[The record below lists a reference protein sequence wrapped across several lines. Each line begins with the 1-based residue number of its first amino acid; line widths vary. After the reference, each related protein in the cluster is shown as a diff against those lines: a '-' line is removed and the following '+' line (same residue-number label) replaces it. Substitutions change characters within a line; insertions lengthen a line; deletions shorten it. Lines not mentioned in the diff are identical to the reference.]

1 MNLDLLLTSDAALA
15 RVLPMLSEAA
25 LACAPAPTR
34 RVPMHLSA
42 PGHSDDLQAERWG
55 IIVPDTPTG
64 EQLLTWL
71 RPLCELR
78 GRQCGLSS
86 VDQLP
91 TFKVAPGMDRR
102 AAESWRA
109 AYEQRHPAERPG
121 YLVIAGDLD
130 EVSLELQQE
139 LAICASVGRLCFTL
153 LEGGPDRAGYEA
165 YCAKLIAIEQE
176 REAWSRDPQML
187 FYASQDGSS
196 ACAIGYRDLVRASYD
211 DAKAEP
217 TIAIAPPAIFGS
229 ADDHQWYARGPNPE
243 AVAGTLLHA
252 AAGPD
257 PAVLLSVTHG
267 LGVVNRGDQRRLQG
281 AIVLREMAGEQRTE
295 VIDHT
300 FFQRCFL
307 PHGFWLFQACF
318 GAGTPVASVYDHWL
332 AALTKLG
339 RATDDPG
346 EAREYLAIG
355 GAPFIARVPQV
366 ALARPDG
373 PLAILAHVDLAWTY
387 GVEAIDEPID
397 GANPAAVHGDH
408 GPYYDV
414 LRMVAAG
421 HRFGVAVAGLTDRA
435 QELGSDLAL
444 LYGDAEVNGAD
455 DDRDRLMRRAWTWMR
470 YLDLAGYI
478 LLGDPAAQLPIRAAR
493 DLLRPQLP
501 PPPLPSPSV
510 ESLEQAVMAYWQH
523 RETPTDIVQRFGINA
538 ATLENCIRIYKEAG
552 RRALQQLIDK
562 GREQ

>member
-1 MNLDLLLTSDAALA
+1 MSLGLLLTADAELA
-15 RVLPMLSEAA
+15 RVLPTLSEAA
-25 LACAPAPTR
+25 LACAPAPAL
-34 RVPMHLSA
+34 RVPIHLSA

-78 GRQCGLSS
+78 SRQCGLSS
-86 VDQLP
+86 VEQLP

-139 LAICASVGRLCFTL
+139 IAICASVGRLCFSL

-165 YCAKLIAIEQE
+165 YCAKLITSEQE

-187 FYASQDGSS
+187 FYASQDGSA

-211 DAKAEP
+211 DAKAEQ
-217 TIAIAPPAIFGS
+217 TIAVAPPAMFGS

-243 AVAGTLLHA
+243 AAVGTLLHA
-252 AAGPD
+252 ASGPD

-267 LGVVNRGDQRRLQG
+267 LGVVSRDDQRRLQG
-281 AIVLREMAGEQRTE
+281 AIVLREMAGAQRTE

-307 PHGFWLFQACF
+307 PRGFWLLQACF
-318 GAGTPVASVYDHWL
+318 SAGTPVASVYDHWL
-332 AALTKLG
+332 AALTTLG
-339 RATDDPG
+339 RAADDPG
-346 EAREYLAIG
+346 EARKYLAIG

-366 ALARPDG
+366 ALSRPDG
-373 PLAILAHVDLAWTY
+373 PLAVLAHVDLAWTY
-387 GVEAIDEPID
+387 GVEAIDE
-397 GANPAAVHGDH
+397 ATPAAIHGDH

-414 LRMVAAG
+414 LRTVAAG

-444 LYGDAEVNGAD
+444 LYGDAEVNSVA

-493 DLLRPQLP
+493 DRLHP
-501 PPPLPSPSV
+501 PPRPPAPSSAV
-510 ESLEQAVMAYWQH
+510 DTLEQAVLAYCQQ
-523 RETPTDIVQRFGINA
+523 RETPSDIAQRFGLTT
-538 ATLENCIRIYKEAG
+538 ATLEHCIRLYKEAG
-552 RRALQQLIDK
+552 RRALQQLVDP
-562 GREQ
+562 GRDA